1 VSCGCSPGN
10 PGSSLPRLLLLLR
23 LIIRLL
29 RLLHV
34 GPRSEVPHTRSAYHT
49 LLFFVVHLPW
59 TLRRCDPDSGQRQQ
73 AGGMTTPTSGL
84 LFSLHPL
91 VLINVSDH
99 HTRVK
104 AQANGVAPR
113 LLGGLLGTQVGRTVE
128 ITNSFELLTE
138 GGGDSPRTID
148 LAFLQKKCAQCTPAP
163 HSAQRVHR
171 VSVRRGS
178 RPHPK
183 PVSDLLRALRSR
195 IAWFGRS
202 SGIVASRT
210 CCNDRSGAWR

>member
-1 VSCGCSPGN
+1 
-10 PGSSLPRLLLLLR
+10 
-23 LIIRLL
+23 
-29 RLLHV
+29 
-34 GPRSEVPHTRSAYHT
+34 
-49 LLFFVVHLPW
+49 
-59 TLRRCDPDSGQRQQ
+59 
-73 AGGMTTPTSGL
+73 MTTPTSGL

-171 VSVRRGS
+171 VFVRRGS